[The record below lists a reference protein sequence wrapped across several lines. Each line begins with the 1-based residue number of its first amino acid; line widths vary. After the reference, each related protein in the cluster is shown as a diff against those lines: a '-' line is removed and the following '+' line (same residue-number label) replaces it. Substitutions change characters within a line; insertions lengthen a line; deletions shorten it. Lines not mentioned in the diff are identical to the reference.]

1 MSAHSAEMTS
11 ILDTTTG
18 YALRGSIKTD
28 GFQLQL
34 LGFKLDKLNRIK
46 FQRLPAERSPLRLTS
61 TDYYLSEIRNVLTSK
76 EGIAALRGC
85 DPHQIKV
92 LGIDLGQAF
101 VAGASTILSS
111 SNQPI
116 TTHIRNLEQ

>member
-1 MSAHSAEMTS
+1 MTS
-11 ILDTTTG
+11 ILNTTTG

-28 GFQLQL
+28 GFKLQL
-34 LGFKLDKLNRIK
+34 LGFKLSKLNRVK
-46 FQRLPAERSPLRLTS
+46 FQRLPAERLPLRLTS
-61 TDYYLSEIRNVLTSK
+61 TDYYLSEIRNVVTSK
-76 EGIAALRGC
+76 EGIAALRAC
-85 DPHQIKV
+85 DPRQIKV

-116 TTHIRNLEQ
+116 TTHIRNVEQR